1 MSVALRIFLGA
12 LRIKRAGLQS
22 GHFMFLMVAA
32 FSATPVCAQSGS
44 PTGQT
49 DRGVETLPP
58 VVVEKKRAPEASA
71 PKKRIEKERK
81 PEPPSEDRAQEA
93 PQTLESQKGLASDQ
107 VTTTSTRSEVL
118 QSRAPASITVIRGE
132 KLDEPGVTRI
142 GDALTTTPGIY
153 ARGSAFGFD
162 KPGNSV
168 GTITMRGVGGT
179 ASSARN
185 LFLIDGVPVNSPY
198 SGTLDYSSLPL
209 LGVDRVEV
217 TPGPFSALYGSNAIG
232 GVINILTK
240 EPAKREMIASGT
252 IGGGGAGRTERG
264 AVTYRDA
271 LPNGFGIAVDF
282 AYTNSG
288 GYADDM
294 AVKTGATKTKPA
306 GPIIDV
312 TGVMIA
318 PTTSGGTQAIL
329 GDRGERPWSTLNTG
343 VRLYYRVSEDTKL
356 SAGVSFAESY
366 NGYGTPRSAI
376 FDATTGQ
383 PVYNGVVRFKDAT
396 GTAQYLTLNGGTNPF
411 LNFVPGGE
419 DAVRSFVRGET
430 SFGDLKLKADV
441 SHAYVNAWFISPVA
455 ASTLSADGRTFGGP
469 GTYSPSPSQRVIG
482 TVQGE
487 VPLTSWDVLTV
498 GVQSQRDWFTR
509 DIEDLAF
516 QKDPESNT
524 GAISYHS
531 EGQAGINSVFVQN
544 KTDLLSNLSLYLGG
558 RYDAWSTEGRTNQQP
573 TAVQATLPRFAVN
586 YPERTAEAF
595 SPKASVVFLP
605 IEEVTLRASIGQAF
619 RTPDLAQLYSR
630 SQTTLTS
637 FTDASP
643 DLKPERATAWE
654 AGGEWR
660 PIRNRLK
667 LFATYYENDVTDLIY
682 TRTVSSTQQLR
693 TNAGEAM
700 IKGVEFGGEY
710 NITSVW
716 GLYAN
721 AAHNQSE
728 ILKNVANP
736 ASVGKTLTYSPE
748 WTANAGV
755 TYKEGRL
762 SALLS
767 GRYVSKVFVDDQ
779 NRDVAEGYPGFYDP
793 YFTIDGKVSY
803 EFTESCKLS
812 LVGTNLLDKGYY
824 QSFLQPGRTILG
836 EVSYR
841 W

>member
-1 MSVALRIFLGA
+1 MSVSLRIFFGA
-12 LRIKRAGLQS
+12 LRIQRVGLQS
-22 GHFMFLMVAA
+22 GLFTILMVAA

-58 VVVEKKRAPEASA
+58 VVVEKKRASEASA
-71 PKKRIEKERK
+71 PKKRAEKERT
-81 PEPPSEDRAQEA
+81 PEPPPEDRSQEA

-107 VTTTSTRSEVL
+107 ITTTSTRSEVL
-118 QSRAPASITVIRGE
+118 QSRAPAAITVIPGE
-132 KLDEPGVTRI
+132 KLEEAGVTRI
-142 GDALTTTPGIY
+142 GDTLTTTPGIY

-240 EPAKREMIASGT
+240 EPTKREMFASGT
-252 IGGGGAGRTERG
+252 IGDGGAGRIERG
-264 AVTYRDA
+264 AVSYRDA
-271 LPNGFGIAVDF
+271 LPNGFGIAIDF

-294 AVKTGATKTKPA
+294 TVKAASGSSLTAIP
-306 GPIIDV
+306 V
-312 TGVMIA
+312 SGVITA
-318 PTTSGGTQAIL
+318 PTTSGGTQYIL
-329 GDRGERPWSTLNTG
+329 GDRGDRPWSTLNTG

-356 SAGVSFAESY
+356 SAGTSFAESY
-366 NGYGTPRSAI
+366 NGYGAPNSAI
-376 FDATTGQ
+376 FDANGKPIYTGWISF
-383 PVYNGVVRFKDAT
+383 NDAA
-396 GTAQYLTLNGGTNPF
+396 GTKRYINLDLGTNPF

-469 GTYSPSPSQRVIG
+469 GTYTPSPSQRVIG
-482 TVQGE
+482 TLQGE

-667 LFATYYENDVTDLIY
+667 LFATYYENDITDLIY

-767 GRYVSKVFVDDQ
+767 GRYVSKVFVDDL

-793 YFTIDGKVSY
+793 YFTMDAKVTY
-803 EFTESCKLS
+803 ELTESCKLS
-812 LVGTNLLDKGYY
+812 IVGTNLLDKGYY